1 MAIQINW
8 DEYRDTCP
16 SYFQW
21 LNSKL
26 VWEKNDK
33 GTVKLGKNTDK
44 NSVVL
49 GRYTARVGP
58 FVEMLGYLFDTDFV
72 VMKEVPEDEIRVT
85 DAMGLRRRYADEVG
99 FDKGKSKRDID
110 RIWKSIHGKCSVL
123 EFILQL
129 CFRLD
134 EMLNEDDPGEMVGQF
149 FGIFMRN
156 LGLDWNEPKE
166 KWKEKIDHFMNRE
179 YHFDGSGGGL
189 FPLIKH
195 WDGNDILDQRK
206 RPIWDQMS
214 SWVNEHLDENA
225 HFIE

>member
-8 DEYRDTCP
+8 DEYQDTCP

-26 VWEKNDK
+26 VWEMNDK

-44 NSVVL
+44 NSAVL
-49 GRYTARVGP
+49 GRYTARNGP

-134 EMLNEDDPGEMVGQF
+134 EMLNEDEPGEMVSQF

-156 LGLDWNEPKE
+156 LELDPTDSKDVL
-166 KWKEKIDHFMNRE
+166 KEKIDRFMYRKYE
-179 YHFDGSGGGL
+179 SDGSKGGL
-189 FPLIKH
+189 FPIKIGRF
-195 WDGNDILDQRK
+195 DPEINEK
-206 RPIWDQMS
+206 SMPIWDQMGR
-214 SWVNEHLDENA
+214 WVSAHLDENA
-225 HFIE
+225 HFSE